1 MAIWFMSNSNTD
13 HFTGSQVGAGN
24 IERSQTVRP
33 VQGSKLGRS
42 FAAIALLAGLTI
54 APLQS
59 ANATAAFARAT
70 GATCDKCHTANFP
83 RLNPKGE
90 KFLRNGFQ
98 LRQEAP
104 VEFALGDDTE
114 KETDKKDG
122 GLKKLTDLFAI
133 GGKLEA
139 LHATSSNGSPA
150 IGAPLEIDLFA
161 TGTLAKDT
169 SMYTAVAA
177 ENDAAMVHRFILG
190 KTNLGGSTFANVRV
204 GTIDPTTWTSFYGF
218 GSTLDTAN
226 PAIGAYG
233 SSHSSGGGFTTVG
246 ASYRE
251 NQAIEYY
258 GYNDLILISAGLANG
273 SAPATAEGAAPSP
286 NFDKLDY
293 WATGRIE
300 IGKESSLSMLWYNA
314 NGYINNQTF
323 TFASNIRSGNLDL
336 RLQYSLDNTGGNTA
350 AASGAGVVPAGVIT
364 ARHTGSHGG
373 TESASGADYRS
384 GFTAQA
390 DYRLN
395 DNLGGLVRY
404 DTTDNGATS
413 DSMETQLTLGVL
425 YKPQPNIKVTAA
437 YVSELQA
444 AASTAD
450 VFGDHATVQVR
461 FVF

>member
-1 MAIWFMSNSNTD
+1 MNNPNSSALAQSHSNAD
-13 HFTGSQVGAGN
+13 EVY
-24 IERSQTVRP
+24 RSHAVNRE
-33 VQGSKLGRS
+33 SKAVLS
-42 FAAIALLAGLTI
+42 FLTRHLTALVLLTGLTL
-54 APLQS
+54 APIQS

-104 VEFALGDDTE
+104 VEFALSDDTE
-114 KETDKKDG
+114 KETDKKDA

-139 LHATSSNGSPA
+139 LHAASSNSGPA

-169 SMYTAVAA
+169 QIYAAIAA
-177 ENDAAMVHRFILG
+177 ENDTTMIHRFILG
-190 KTNLGGSTFANVRV
+190 KTNLGGSTFANIRI
-204 GTIDPTTWTSFYGF
+204 GTLDPTTWTAFYGF

-226 PAIGAYG
+226 PAVGAYG
-233 SSHSSGGGFTTVG
+233 SSHTSGGGFTTVG

-251 NQAIEYY
+251 NQGIEYY
-258 GYNDLILISAGLANG
+258 GYNDLILISAGVANG
-273 SAPATAEGAAPSP
+273 AAPATSEGQSPSP

-293 WATGRIE
+293 WASGLIE
-300 IGKESSLSMLWYNA
+300 IGRESSLSILWYNA
-314 NGYINNQTF
+314 NGYINNQNF
-323 TFASNIRSGNLDL
+323 TFAGNIRSGNLDL
-336 RLQYSLDNTGGNTA
+336 RLQYSLDNTGGEGGPAEA
-350 AASGAGVVPAGVIT
+350 APSHHKPAGVIS
-364 ARHTGSHGG
+364 ARHGG
-373 TESASGADYRS
+373 AQSETDSASEGNYRS

-390 DYRLN
+390 DYRLG
-395 DNLGGLVRY
+395 DQLGGIFRY
-404 DTTDNGATS
+404 DTTDNGATR
-413 DSMETQLTLGVL
+413 DSIETQLTLGVL

-437 YVSELQA
+437 YVAELQA